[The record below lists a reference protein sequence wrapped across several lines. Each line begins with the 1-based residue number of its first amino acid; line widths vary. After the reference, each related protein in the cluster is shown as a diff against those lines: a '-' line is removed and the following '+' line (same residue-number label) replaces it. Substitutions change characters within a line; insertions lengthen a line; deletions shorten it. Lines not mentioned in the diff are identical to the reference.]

1 MSGYFDKGPSAG
13 GHDHGYFNRDDIT
26 GPEGVGVG
34 ATGGPGPV
42 ADEDLE
48 VDPENPNIVRAVPHE
63 GEPRLDE
70 TAGTNSP
77 ARVEGSYPDI
87 IEGSDSE
94 RTGTSWG
101 LLGVEDAPTVSTPQ
115 GELPEGEDKGD
126 AAPNRNLGE
135 RLSRDELRDVGSWS
149 TIEDHSSPGSPTGNS

>member
-1 MSGYFDKGPSAG
+1 MSGYFDRGASAG

-42 ADEDLE
+42 ADENLE
-48 VDPENPNIVRAVPHE
+48 VDPENPNIVRAI
-63 GEPRLDE
+63 PREDKARIDE
-70 TAGTNSP
+70 TAGTGSP

-87 IEGSDSE
+87 VEGSDSE

-101 LLGVEDAPTVSTPQ
+101 
-115 GELPEGEDKGD
+115 
-126 AAPNRNLGE
+126 
-135 RLSRDELRDVGSWS
+135 
-149 TIEDHSSPGSPTGNS
+149 